1 MSKFHSLVVKEVR
14 KETEDTVSVLFDVPD
29 SLQSEFTFIQG
40 QYLTLNTEIDGAE
53 VRRSYSICSGPTD
66 GELRV
71 AIKKIEGGLFS
82 TFANEVLQAGDRLEV
97 MTPMGNFYTE
107 LNASNEKHYVAFVSG
122 SGITPVLSIV
132 KAVMASEPNSRFTLF
147 YGNKTKNS
155 IIFKETLEGIKNDYM
170 NRFSL
175 YHILSREVV
184 ESEVFSGRI
193 TPEKCEDFQGF
204 ALDFDKADE
213 FFLCG
218 PEAMIMSVSDYLKGR
233 GIDQKKIHFE
243 LFTTA
248 AAQSKSDVVLTE
260 DEVLSNKDQSAS
272 QIELIIDGINYEFP
286 LAEDGPTIL
295 DAAMAVGADVPYA
308 CKGAVCCTC
317 KARVTEGK
325 VKMDANYALEEDE
338 IERGFV
344 LSCQA
349 HPITEKVV
357 IDFDEL

>member
-1 MSKFHSLVVKEVR
+1 MSKFHSLIVKEVR
-14 KETEDTVSVLFDVPD
+14 RETEDTVSVLFDVPS

-40 QYLTLNTEIDGAE
+40 QYLTLNAVIDGAE
-53 VRRSYSICSGPTD
+53 VRRSYSICSGPEE

-82 TFANEVLQAGDRLEV
+82 TFANDVLRVGDALEV
-97 MTPMGNFYTE
+97 MPPMGNFYTT
-107 LNASNEKHYVAFVSG
+107 LDAGQSKHYVAFVSG

-132 KAVMASEPNSRFTLF
+132 KAVMATEPESTFTLF

-155 IIFKETLEGIKNDYM
+155 IIFKEELEGIKNAHM

-184 ESEVFSGRI
+184 ESEIFSGRI

-218 PEAMIMSVSDYLKGR
+218 PEQMIVSVSDYLKGR

-243 LFTTA
+243 LFTSA
-248 AAQSKSDVVLTE
+248 AAQNKSDLVLTE
-260 DEVLSNKDQSAS
+260 EEIRSNDDQSAS

-325 VKMDANYALEEDE
+325 VKMDANYSLEQDE
-338 IERGFV
+338 IDRGFV